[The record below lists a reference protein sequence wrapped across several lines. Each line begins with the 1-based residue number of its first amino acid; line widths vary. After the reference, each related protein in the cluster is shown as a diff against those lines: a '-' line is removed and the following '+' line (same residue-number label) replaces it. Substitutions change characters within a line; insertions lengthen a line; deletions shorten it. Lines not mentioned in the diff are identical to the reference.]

1 MTESLIIH
9 LRDGAAPQWMVC
21 NDDGHVVVNAVS
33 GELAQATAM
42 STGRRVAV
50 ILPASEVLATDS
62 DAPAKGAAKLA
73 QVIPFALEERVADE
87 IENLHFA
94 IGDRDAVSGR
104 VPVAVIAR
112 SLIDA
117 RLAELRAAGLDPQAI
132 YSESTLLP
140 AMPGQMI
147 ALLDGDTLT
156 LRTADAPPLVLPAL
170 SIGDAFEMALSMQ
183 SSAVAGLEPA
193 PLGLLLYAGHDEW
206 QAHQSAVEA
215 FRERFTGMKVQLL
228 PSGPLSV
235 LAPAAASGDAVNLLQ
250 GALAVTSSLEVG
262 WRSWR
267 VAAVLA
273 ASLLCLHLGARG
285 VELNRLR
292 KTEASLDAGIQQA
305 FRAAMPG
312 QQNAIN
318 ARGRVAKRL
327 DEIHSG
333 GAGGALLPA
342 LSAIAS
348 ARGAAPDATIEGIN
362 FRDGTL
368 DLRMLAPSAASLDS
382 IGQQL
387 RAAAWQ
393 ADVME
398 LTASGDSYRGRLQ
411 IRKAG
416 A

>member
-1 MTESLIIH
+1 
-9 LRDGAAPQWMVC
+9 V
-21 NDDGHVVVNAVS
+21 
-33 GELAQATAM
+33 
-42 STGRRVAV
+42 
-50 ILPASEVLATDS
+50 
-62 DAPAKGAAKLA
+62 
-73 QVIPFALEERVADE
+73 
-87 IENLHFA
+87 
-94 IGDRDAVSGR
+94 
-104 VPVAVIAR
+104 
-112 SLIDA
+112 
-117 RLAELRAAGLDPQAI
+117 
-132 YSESTLLP
+132 
-140 AMPGQMI
+140 
-147 ALLDGDTLT
+147 
-156 LRTADAPPLVLPAL
+156 
-170 SIGDAFEMALSMQ
+170 
-183 SSAVAGLEPA
+183 
-193 PLGLLLYAGHDEW
+193 
-206 QAHQSAVEA
+206 
-215 FRERFTGMKVQLL
+215 KVQLL

-235 LAPAAASGDAVNLLQ
+235 LAPAAASDDAVNLLQ
-250 GALAVTSSLEVG
+250 GAFAIATPLELG

-267 VAAVLA
+267 VAAVLG
-273 ASLLCLHLGARG
+273 ASLLCLHLGARW

-312 QQNAIN
+312 EKNAIN

-327 DEIHSG
+327 DEIHRG

-342 LSAIAS
+342 LSAIAN
-348 ARGAAPDATIEGIN
+348 ARGAAPDATIEAIN

-387 RAAAWQ
+387 RAGAWQ